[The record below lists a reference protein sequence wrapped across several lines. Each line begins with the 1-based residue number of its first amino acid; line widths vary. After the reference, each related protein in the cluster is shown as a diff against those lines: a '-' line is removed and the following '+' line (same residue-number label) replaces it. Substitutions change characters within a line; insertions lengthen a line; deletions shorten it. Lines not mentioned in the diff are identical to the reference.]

1 METTLDQQTKLHV
14 EEREQLSKRIED
26 LTQQNTVLH
35 EEAEKLAA
43 KVLTLQE
50 QGRKDDTST
59 VTIATVSTDTSSEST
74 DQLWEIIR

>member
-1 METTLDQQTKLHV
+1 METTLDQQTILHV

-59 VTIATVSTDTSSEST
+59 VAITTISSEST